1 MSNPK
6 IEKYELD
13 FLVNSYQGR
22 KFLADLMMACD
33 FFRSTYDK
41 DHGPFLEGRRS
52 VAVTLYNILLTDHP
66 DSVKVI
72 MGEMTQ
78 RLQKEREDHDR
89 RNSEPEFTDGESEGY
104 NL

>member
-1 MSNPK
+1 MPN
-6 IEKYELD
+6 IATDKYELD
-13 FLVNSYQGR
+13 FLVKSYQGR

-41 DHGPFLEGRRS
+41 DHGGFLEGRRS

-66 DSVKVI
+66 DSIKVI
-72 MGEMTQ
+72 IGEMTQ
-78 RLQKEREDHDR
+78 RLEQERNDHAR